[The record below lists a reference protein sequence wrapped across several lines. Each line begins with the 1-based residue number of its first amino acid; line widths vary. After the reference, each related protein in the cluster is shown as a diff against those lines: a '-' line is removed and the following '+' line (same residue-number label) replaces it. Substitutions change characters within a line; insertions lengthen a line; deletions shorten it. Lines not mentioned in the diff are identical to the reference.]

1 MSYCKQVLMLI
12 SLTFDERGGTNLQS
26 RLLMGYVGSLAIG
39 VGYSSHGQE
48 VTSLRLLLLR
58 SQWQR
63 ADDVN
68 DSLLL

>member
-1 MSYCKQVLMLI
+1 
-12 SLTFDERGGTNLQS
+12 
-26 RLLMGYVGSLAIG
+26 MGYVGSLAIG
-39 VGYSSHGQE
+39 VGHSSHGQE